1 MLPRKFLIGV
11 FAVFICLTLADAAL
25 AWGPLTHVHLAGEVL
40 SQLWLVPAG
49 VAAVLAKHA
58 REYVFGN
65 IAADV
70 VFAKKLSRVKQVCHR
85 WSTGFSLLDAAETDA
100 GRAFAYGYLSHLA
113 ADTVAHNK
121 FLPHQIL
128 KCGSTVT
135 FGHIYW
141 EIRADAMLPNSYWG
155 DLRNTLSHKYPEPDS
170 MLAGHL
176 TTTLL
181 PFGMNR
187 RIFRRLNLLASA
199 RNWHRSVGFWSRAVS
214 RWPLEDELVG
224 DYHGESLDRVLAVL
238 EKGKSSPLLFED
250 PNGNSALSHAK
261 IQKRVIRQMRRAN
274 LPYDDVV
281 RETIHHQAPRPRD
294 PTSST
299 RPSLPS
305 PDDDGRSS

>member
-1 MLPRKFLIGV
+1 VLPRKVLIGSL
-11 FAVFICLTLADAAL
+11 AVFFLLALSDAAL

-49 VAAVLAKHA
+49 VAAVLARHA

-85 WSTGFSLLDAAETDA
+85 WSTGFSLLEAAETDA

-128 KCGSTVT
+128 LCGSTVT

-141 EIRADAMLPNSYWG
+141 EIRADALLPNGYWG
-155 DLRNTLSHKYPEPDS
+155 DLRSTLSTKYPEPEAL
-170 MLAGHL
+170 LAGHL

-187 RIFRRLNLLASA
+187 RIFHRLNLLASA
-199 RNWHRSVGFWSRAVS
+199 RNWHRSVGFWSRAMS
-214 RWPLEDELVG
+214 RWPLEGELVS
-224 DYHGESLDRVLAVL
+224 DYHAESLDRVLGVL
-238 EKGKSSPLLFED
+238 EMGKSSPLLFED
-250 PNGNSALSHAK
+250 PNGNSAFSHAK

-274 LPYDDVV
+274 LPYAEVV
-281 RETIHHQAPRPRD
+281 RETIHLQAPRPRAA
-294 PTSST
+294 SSSA
-299 RPSLPS
+299 PDELPS
-305 PDDDGRSS
+305 PDGNGRSS